1 VVTYEPDLPP
11 DEVAWIRHWHERA
24 YVEGRSEVTRTFTH
38 LGRHVV
44 VPPHVQP
51 VVGMAHVLGSP
62 VLAEV
67 QAGDR
72 VLDMGT
78 GSGVNA
84 VLAAS
89 ASTSVVAV
97 DVNPHAVAAARHNAE
112 LNSVADRVQ
121 TRLSDVFSAVP
132 ERFDLILFDPPF
144 RWFAPRDW
152 FEQAS
157 TDEGYRALTTFMREA
172 RDHLN
177 PAGRMLISFGTTGD
191 LGFLHRLIDEH
202 RFRRETVAHDTLTRD
217 DRTVDYFTYRLH

>member
-1 VVTYEPDLPP
+1 MTHVPDLPP
-11 DEVAWIRHWHERA
+11 DQVNWIRDWHDRA
-24 YVEGRSEVTRTFTH
+24 YAEGRSDVTRTFMYLDRT
-38 LGRHVV
+38 VV

-89 ASTSVVAV
+89 VSTSVIAV

-112 LNSVADRVQ
+112 LNGVADRIE

-152 FEQAS
+152 FERAS
-157 TDEGYRALTTFMREA
+157 TDEDYGTLTTFMREA
-172 RDHLN
+172 GDHLE
-177 PAGRMLISFGTTGD
+177 PTGRMLVSFGTTGD
-191 LGFLHRLIDEH
+191 LGFLHRLIDEYG
-202 RFRRETVAHDTLTRD
+202 FRRETVAHDTLDRD
-217 DRTVDYFTYRLH
+217 DRTVEYFTYRLH